1 MESIKEK
8 QFDKNLRSREIVKC
22 SMFFSIIAL
31 IIAAIISGIFDLY
44 SYSVVVIFIAV
55 FGIIFVGGF
64 FSLLYLSIKAETL
77 KREIKEETKNNI
89 LFEENEVPEITE
101 PNIPEPTVIDQ
112 PTEENNKSNNLKR
125 ASTAFEV
132 VGLLF
137 IIIFSIYIFEL
148 GGYQGGWKELV
159 PVLIHYAV
167 GVLLLVIGMFLDGND
182 FKKDSKDNVIEEENK
197 IDNINEN

>member
-8 QFDKNLRSREIVKC
+8 QFNKNLRAREIIKC
-22 SMFFSIIAL
+22 SMFFSIIFL
-31 IIAAIISGIFDLY
+31 IVTAIISGKFDLY
-44 SYSVVVIFIAV
+44 SYSVVVIFIVV

-64 FSLLYLSIKAETL
+64 FSLLYLSIKADML
-77 KREIKEETKNNI
+77 KTEIKEEAKNNI
-89 LFEENEVPEITE
+89 LFEENEVPEIPE
-101 PNIPEPTVIDQ
+101 PNIPEPTLIDQ
-112 PTEENNKSNNLKR
+112 PTEENDKTNNLKR
-125 ASTAFEV
+125 ASTAFGA

-167 GVLLLVIGMFLDGND
+167 GVLLLAIGMFLDGNVL
-182 FKKDSKDNVIEEENK
+182 KKDAKDNVIEEENK

>member
-8 QFDKNLRSREIVKC
+8 QFNKNLRAREIIKY
-22 SMFFSIIAL
+22 SMFFSIMFL
-31 IIAAIISGIFDLY
+31 IVTAIISGVFDLY

-64 FSLLYLSIKAETL
+64 FSLIYLSIKAETL

-101 PNIPEPTVIDQ
+101 PKIPEPTVIDQ
-112 PTEENNKSNNLKR
+112 PTEENDKSNNLKR

-167 GVLLLVIGMFLDGND
+167 GVLLLVIGMFLDGNVL
-182 FKKDSKDNVIEEENK
+182 KKDSKDNVIEEENK